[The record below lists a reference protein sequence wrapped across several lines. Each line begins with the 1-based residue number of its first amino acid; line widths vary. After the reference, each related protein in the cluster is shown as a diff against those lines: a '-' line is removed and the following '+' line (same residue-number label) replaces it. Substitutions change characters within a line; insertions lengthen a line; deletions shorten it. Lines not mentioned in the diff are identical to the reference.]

1 MRSAGCHRVGNRR
14 RMQDT
19 GRTMRRRLVL
29 AALAAVGVP
38 LVVAQCP
45 NGCNG
50 HGTCGQGNVCTCET
64 GYTFAPDCSMS
75 ECPGLVVMIRV
86 CLRSL
91 AVLVCWTILLVS
103 TVNCPTGN
111 AWADKASAANTAHSS
126 QECSNQGTCTRSD
139 GKCQCYPGFTGRA
152 CQRCKNGFL
161 IPLLRR

>member
-1 MRSAGCHRVGNRR
+1 MGLSCEVKNCPHGCGKHGQCYNGTCICHHGWAGNLC
-14 RMQDT
+14 
-19 GRTMRRRLVL
+19 
-29 AALAAVGVP
+29 
-38 LVVAQCP
+38 AQSRCP

-91 AVLVCWTILLVS
+91 ALLVCWTILLVS